1 MLQIENLTYRIGP
14 RVLLDEASASIPA
27 GHCVGLVGR
36 NGTGK
41 TTLLRLITNEIEAD
55 GGSIT
60 IPPRWRIG
68 VTSQEAPEG
77 RGSLVDSVLAADTE
91 LTDLETEAET
101 ATDPERISYIYE
113 RLGEKEAHSAP
124 SRAARIL
131 AGLGFDEEAQQRT
144 LGEFS
149 GGWRMR
155 VMLASLLFT
164 KPDLLLLDEP
174 TNHLDLEAALWLE
187 DYLRRYDGTILIVS
201 HDRGLL
207 NRVSR
212 EILHLENSTLTL
224 YQGGYDQFE
233 ATRRMRL
240 EQNERAREKQD
251 LQRAHIQSFV
261 DRFRYK
267 ASKARQAQSRLKM
280 LERMEPIAEHSEG
293 GRVTF
298 NFPDPVPQLSPPLF
312 SVLNATVGYD
322 DKAVLSNLS
331 IRLDEDDRVALLGA
345 NGNGKSTLMRLLA
358 GRLKQ
363 MSGTLT
369 TAPKLRVGYFAQ
381 HQTEELDMN
390 ATPVIELGRRLPE
403 DKDVQLRSQLG
414 RFGFSQQR
422 ADTKISNLSGG
433 EKARLLFALMTCDKP
448 HILLLD
454 EPTNHLD
461 VDSRQAL
468 IQAINSFVGAVVI
481 VSHDP
486 HVIELTADR
495 FWLVADGSVVP
506 FDGDMDAYRSLLL
519 AGVKK
524 TRKSATAKIE
534 EIIPAAPPP
543 APVDKREQRKK
554 AAEQRETLAPLRKQ
568 VQRMEKN
575 IAKFQTEKAEIEAK
589 MADPD
594 LYDGDSAKLVDLQKD
609 LGWVAGQIAETEEVW
624 LGLQRELEEA
634 SAAAG

>member
-1 MLQIENLTYRIGP
+1 
-14 RVLLDEASASIPA
+14 
-27 GHCVGLVGR
+27 
-36 NGTGK
+36 
-41 TTLLRLITNEIEAD
+41 
-55 GGSIT
+55 
-60 IPPRWRIG
+60 
-68 VTSQEAPEG
+68 
-77 RGSLVDSVLAADTE
+77 
-91 LTDLETEAET
+91 
-101 ATDPERISYIYE
+101 
-113 RLGEKEAHSAP
+113 
-124 SRAARIL
+124 
-131 AGLGFDEEAQQRT
+131 
-144 LGEFS
+144 
-149 GGWRMR
+149 
-155 VMLASLLFT
+155 
-164 KPDLLLLDEP
+164 
-174 TNHLDLEAALWLE
+174 
-187 DYLRRYDGTILIVS
+187 
-201 HDRGLL
+201 
-207 NRVSR
+207 
-212 EILHLENSTLTL
+212 
-224 YQGGYDQFE
+224 
-233 ATRRMRL
+233 
-240 EQNERAREKQD
+240 
-251 LQRAHIQSFV
+251 
-261 DRFRYK
+261 
-267 ASKARQAQSRLKM
+267 M

-554 AAEQRETLAPLRKQ
+554 AAEQREALAPLRKQ